1 MAPVVGALLT
11 GKVAL
16 VDGACTMADG
26 DEDDEVD
33 DEFEADDADEEQA
46 GELLGFNNG
55 GELLAGP
62 TIIDTDWL
70 ALEPEEHH

>member
-1 MAPVVGALLT
+1 
-11 GKVAL
+11 
-16 VDGACTMADG
+16 MADG